1 MIKEE
6 YIAEEISKIEERRL
20 LVMEMRIN
28 ARKDVNPIEI
38 DEAYQKYYDLLD
50 KKIEKIKKLSDED
63 YEYLWK
69 VVKKIGSHIRQIIG
83 SPRVGIVVEGFG
95 VPHVHIHLIPIYH
108 GNDLKKPQD
117 RDTEPDHKALAEVA
131 SRLSM

>member
-63 YEYLWK
+63 YESKLESDK
-69 VVKKIGSHIRQIIG
+69 ISEDMEKKLAS
-83 SPRVGIVVEGFG
+83 VGLTIEDFDGLSDEEMLEFFHRNF
-95 VPHVHIHLIPIYH
+95 P
-108 GNDLKKPQD
+108 KK
-117 RDTEPDHKALAEVA
+117 
-131 SRLSM
+131 